1 MEEPFIQVGI
11 LLSQPRID
19 FSLMTPYWLNGNEIQ
34 PGEYSVAFA
43 GGKILFGEELFDE
56 IVLEPCH
63 VHTDS
68 FVLKGVIIGVN
79 FHWERK
85 EDQRFLGGL
94 KFIVEGNGVTA
105 INRVSLE
112 DYLTSVISSE
122 MSATSSES
130 LLKAHA
136 VISRSWLLAQIRKN
150 KNDGNMCAKSP
161 SQVCTE
167 HEIIRWYDREDHAH
181 FDVCADDHCQR
192 YQGITRQS
200 TELVKKAVEE
210 TRGRVLVY
218 EGAICD
224 TRFSKCCGGVTET
237 FENVWEPVVHPYL
250 KGKADNSDDRVV
262 LPDLTREEEAQKWI
276 RSSPPAFCNTQ
287 DMNVLKQ
294 VLNDYDRETA
304 DFYRWKVVYPQG
316 ELAAIIYERSGIDYG
331 EIVELI
337 PMQRGT
343 SGRIVLLKIRGTK
356 REMIIGKELEIRRTL
371 SRSHLYS
378 SAFVVD
384 AEDIDESGIPR
395 RFVLTGA
402 GWGHG
407 VGLCQIGAAMMAEK
421 GYDYRQI
428 LAHYYP
434 GSEIEIKY

>member
-1 MEEPFIQVGI
+1 MEEPFVQVGI

-19 FSLMTPYWLNGNEIQ
+19 FSLTTPYRLNGNEIR

-43 GGKILFGEELFDE
+43 DGKILFEKELFDE
-56 IVLEPCH
+56 IVLEPFQ
-63 VHTDS
+63 VHADS
-68 FVLKGVIIGVN
+68 FVLKGVIIGVD

-94 KFIVEGNGVTA
+94 KFIVEGDGVTA
-105 INRVSLE
+105 VNRVSLE

-136 VISRSWLLAQIRKN
+136 VISRSWLLAQVGKN
-150 KNDGNMCAKSP
+150 KNAANNRTKSA
-161 SQVCTE
+161 SQVCTD
-167 HEIIRWYDREDHAH
+167 HEIIRWYDREDHAL

-200 TELVKKAVEE
+200 TELVTKAVGE

-224 TRFSKCCGGVTET
+224 TRFSKCCGGATET

-250 KGKADNSDDRVV
+250 QGKADNSDNPVV
-262 LPDLTREEEAQKWI
+262 LPDLTIEEEAEKWI

-287 DMNVLKQ
+287 DVNVLKQ
-294 VLNDYDRETA
+294 VLNDYDQETA
-304 DFYRWKVVYPQG
+304 DFYRWKVVYSQS
-316 ELAAIIYERSGIDYG
+316 ELAAIINERTGIDFG
-331 EIVELI
+331 GIVELI
-337 PMQRGT
+337 PIQRGT
-343 SGRIVLLKIRGTK
+343 SGRIVRLKIRGTK
-356 REMIIGKELEIRRTL
+356 REVIIGKELEIRRTL

-384 AEDIDESGIPR
+384 TGNIDENGIPG